1 MIWGHIHLSEQ
12 LFQAIFMLSL
22 YLEPFSIWSWGIHF
36 SKVMKSNHVIKCPFT
51 SVLAK
56 NSTSQDLYKQPATS
70 GFCEHSCMDLS
81 GGKNFRNE
89 SAFYLAVF
97 QDERD
102 YNRQCTFCEGVCIFR
117 ESFKL
122 WNTVSGIKLRSEVEL
137 RGEKKSG
144 KTCQRIFFSFWCNLD
159 LKKKVSSIFKIKLC
173 VILQHS
179 NNYFYAVTLSLH
191 H

>member
-1 MIWGHIHLSEQ
+1 
-12 LFQAIFMLSL
+12 MLSL

-56 NSTSQDLYKQPATS
+56 NSTSQDIYKQPATS

-81 GGKNFRNE
+81 GRKNFCNE

-144 KTCQRIFFSFWCNLD
+144 KTCQSIFFSFGCNLD
-159 LKKKVSSIFKIKLC
+159 FKKKKKSVQFSK
-173 VILQHS
+173 S
-179 NNYFYAVTLSLH
+179 NYA
-191 H
+191 